1 MSHRIPYLVPTTLNI
16 FTIATSTFYL
26 RSRLNHNLE
35 EQEARLDEI
44 EGTPDQHENKDEKN
58 WLI

>member
-1 MSHRIPYLVPTTLNI
+1 MSQRIPHLLPTTVNV
-16 FTIATSTFYL
+16 FAIATSTFYL

-44 EGTPDQHENKDEKN
+44 EGAS
-58 WLI
+58 ISV